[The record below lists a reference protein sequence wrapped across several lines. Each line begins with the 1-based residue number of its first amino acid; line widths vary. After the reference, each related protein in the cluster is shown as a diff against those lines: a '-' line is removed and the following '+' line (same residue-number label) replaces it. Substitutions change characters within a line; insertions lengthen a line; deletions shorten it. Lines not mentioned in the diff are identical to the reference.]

1 MKKTLITLI
10 LIALSVIAVVYYIM
24 NKPHKDINNETT
36 INITAVQLFNEFTT
50 NESAANA
57 KYLNKALEV
66 NGIIIVVAENQD
78 NEQYIVLKTND
89 EMYGIM
95 CTLRHKNI
103 NSFVGDNVNIKGYC
117 SGFAGDVK
125 LTDCVLTNK

>member
-1 MKKTLITLI
+1 MKKTLII
-10 LIALSVIAVVYYIM
+10 LVFIALAATGLFYYLM

-50 NESAANA
+50 NESAANS
-57 KYLNKALEV
+57 KYLNKAIEV
-66 NGIIIVVAENQD
+66 NGIISIVDENQD
-78 NEQYIVLKTND
+78 NEPYIVLQTED

-103 NSFVGDNVNIKGYC
+103 NRIVGDNVIIKGYC
-117 SGFAGDVK
+117 SGYIGDVK
-125 LTDCVLTNK
+125 LTDCVLAN